1 MKRECPQ
8 SLSQQV
14 RPVWINGQLM
24 LHRWYWFKG
33 TGSGLGDVWDCWRLC
48 SKASETQRQSRLS
61 TWMRSLCR
69 DCGKIESTGP
79 IAVKQLPTASLGIQV
94 CPFFQFFKADLE
106 IWPLVLS
113 WTRKKPL
120 ADHLAFMIFCSFAFF
135 IQWSGRHWRQL
146 KSEAPKCWRW
156 KTKMKEERNSGDS
169 SWSRMNS
176 KLTNSFQT

>member
-113 WTRKKPL
+113 WTRKKTTCWPPCL
-120 ADHLAFMIFCSFAFF
+120 YDLLFLCLFHPVIGEA
-135 IQWSGRHWRQL
+135 L
-146 KSEAPKCWRW
+146 KAIEKWGPEVLE
-156 KTKMKEERNSGDS
+156 MED
-169 SWSRMNS
+169 
-176 KLTNSFQT
+176 